1 MMNYDLFKKIVTER
15 IKDYLPQSFTFYEVK
30 LQTFYKTNEKMD
42 CMMLVPESS
51 SGNIL
56 CPNIYLNER
65 YEDFKVSQDIDEI
78 LEEIAWV
85 IVNYSAVIPDDFDF
99 DLEGK
104 MDKIIFNIMNT
115 EKNEDFLSTVPHR
128 QILDFSVMYRVV
140 MQLSRNGMDTIM
152 LTNQLAESLGLTE
165 EDLFQLA
172 KENTKRLLPMKVL
185 TLGEMMKEEP
195 MSDEARDLYLKKCNE
210 PFIVTNES
218 YLQGAAYLSQPDELE
233 WISERLNDSYYAV
246 PSSVNEFFVIPRRS
260 ADLDNLRML
269 LRKDNE
275 ETDAKRDILSD
286 NVYYYDKRK
295 KKLEIA

>member
-1 MMNYDLFKKIVTER
+1 MMKYDLFKKVVTER
-15 IKDYLPQSFTFYEVK
+15 IKEYLPQSFTFYEVK
-30 LQTFYKTNEKMD
+30 QHTFYKTNEKLD
-42 CMMLVPESS
+42 CMTLVPEGGA
-51 SGNIL
+51 GNIM

-65 YEDFKVSQDIDEI
+65 YEDFKQCQDIDEI
-78 LEEIAWV
+78 MEEIAWV

-104 MDKIIFNIMNT
+104 TDKIIFNIMNT

-185 TLGEMMKEEP
+185 TMGEMMKEEP